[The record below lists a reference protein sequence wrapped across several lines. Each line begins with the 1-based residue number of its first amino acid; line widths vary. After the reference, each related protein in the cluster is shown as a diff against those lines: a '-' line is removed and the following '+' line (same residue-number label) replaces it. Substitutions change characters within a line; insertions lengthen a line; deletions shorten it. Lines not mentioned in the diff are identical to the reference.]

1 MNNYDSFH
9 QLDKKGH
16 YFNYYHWIDDIAF
29 AATPTNEQL
38 SPGLMITSKSFSTV
52 GR

>member
-1 MNNYDSFH
+1 MN
-9 QLDKKGH
+9 QLGYLRLEKKGH
-16 YFNYYHWIDDIAF
+16 YFNYYHWIDEIAF
-29 AATPTNEQL
+29 ALTPTNEQL